1 MVFGWSDAGVFPADE
16 IRMAEEELG
25 CIDGDQW

>member
-16 IRMAEEELG
+16 IRMAEGEERR
-25 CIDGDQW
+25 DD